1 MSAGGRAR
9 AHPIGVAAL
18 LMGSVLAM
26 ATDPVVDDLT
36 VYIDTPPREGAF
48 TVAPGVPGGA
58 AIQLTLAC
66 ATPAEPGAALPIYD
80 PPSVAIDLAL
90 TPTGDGPDTAARTF
104 VTARLVVNDVAA
116 GEDEAF
122 LDAAAEW
129 MRLGAA
135 AGAGCTVGAPC
146 VATINVAVEAD
157 APVDVAWTAHAAAQ
171 VVEGPGNVCQLFLE
185 PTRP

>member
-58 AIQLTLAC
+58 ALQLTLAC

-80 PPSVAIDLAL
+80 PPSVAVDLAL
-90 TPTGDGPDTAARTF
+90 TPTGDRPDTAARTF
-104 VTARLVVNDVAA
+104 VTGRLAVNAVAA
-116 GEDEAF
+116 EEDEAF
-122 LDAAAEW
+122 LDDTTEW
-129 MRLGAA
+129 MGLWAT
-135 AGAGCTVGAPC
+135 AGEACTVGAPC

-157 APVDVAWTAHAAAQ
+157 APVDVAWTAHAAVQ